1 MDPKPIDPG
10 FVDTIFSAFAARGA
24 ERYGESV
31 TQLEHALQCA
41 VIAEQDGAAP
51 HLVAAALLHDYGHLI
66 GEPGDP
72 AQDRGE
78 DARHEVHGAAALAA
92 WFPSEVRAPI
102 ALHVTA
108 KRYLCSVDPAYEA
121 ELSPASILSLRLQGG
136 RLTPEEC
143 RRFEAVRGFEDALR
157 LRRYDDLA
165 KVEGA
170 PVPDLE
176 TFHPLLLAVAKG

>member
-1 MDPKPIDPG
+1 MHPD
-10 FVDTIFSAFAARGA
+10 FVDQIFAAFAARGA

-41 VIAEQDGAAP
+41 VIAEQDGASPA
-51 HLVAAALLHDYGHLI
+51 LVAAALLHDYGHLI

-78 DARHEVHGAAALAA
+78 DARHEVHGPAALAA
-92 WFPSEVRAPI
+92 WFPAEVRAPI

-108 KRYLCSVDPAYEA
+108 KRYLCTVDAAYEA
-121 ELSPASILSLRLQGG
+121 ELSPASVLSLKLQGG
-136 RLTPEEC
+136 RLSAQDC

-170 PVPDLE
+170 PVPSLE
-176 TFHPLLLAVAKG
+176 SFRPLLLSVAKT